1 MSECDTS
8 RDDLQ
13 KEVDGYLVRPL
24 PIPILAR
31 KIGRTALSVI
41 GGELPVT
48 VQELAKR
55 AYLYTLDPLR
65 NPVKE
70 VYDAS
75 SSVLEMPPMLGI
87 FNDIPTHKMRED
99 EVAAWARAGFSFIVS
114 DAEHRQIS
122 GWQGRE
128 ENAMIARAGMLPV
141 QRLHREAVSQH
152 GDALQLGARAT
163 MRPYATKLF
172 EAEQYFDSI
181 TFPPGRPGTAS
192 KDSRGG
198 YPTRLGDRTLCFTPN
213 SLRASESETQGWL
226 QFETSEYILNAEI
239 RDSVLD
245 LMCRQGP
252 GRAVGFVGP
261 FDAVMR
267 DGIHPSM
274 SSGMNQLFQEAARRG
289 VVMGRVCGSGVISDP
304 SDIED
309 AIVEAIQQGSRLI
322 SVHRFTSD
330 LPFFGARAVA
340 EPFWRGTGEQEGR
353 AEAWVAVCGE
363 EIGKGALRTLVDLVK
378 LSLSRTASSSATW
391 YLSEF
396 TDIDCL
402 GHRQMDFAA
411 ARKSSALG
419 VCHIDDLLKERIAL
433 VESLDAPR
441 EALPL
446 DAVYF
451 LAPSLENMDRL
462 VEELSTKS
470 AKYRSSHIF
479 FSHRLEDLM
488 LQRLAESLEAVSKIS
503 TFSELNLSMLAYDD
517 HSFHMQ
523 DHGDSLKGLLG
534 IASQEAF
541 DWKRAGCCLA
551 TLFATLGQEPRV
563 LCATPGG
570 NEGHCERLAREVC
583 IRLEEMEARG
593 GAPWRSRAS
602 SETCSLLI
610 VDRAAGC
617 CLL

>member
-1 MSECDTS
+1 MSQHDASHDVT
-8 RDDLQ
+8 Q

-24 PIPILAR
+24 PMPTLAR

-75 SSVLEMPPMLGI
+75 SSVSEMPPMLGI

-163 MRPYATKLF
+163 MRPYATKLV

-198 YPTRLGDRTLCFTPN
+198 YPTRLGDRTLCFTPD

-274 SSGMNQLFQEAARRG
+274 SSGMNQLFQEAAKRG

-340 EPFWRGTGEQEGR
+340 EPFWRACAR
-353 AEAWVAVCGE
+353 CG
-363 EIGKGALRTLVDLVK
+363 
-378 LSLSRTASSSATW
+378 
-391 YLSEF
+391 F
-396 TDIDCL
+396 
-402 GHRQMDFAA
+402 
-411 ARKSSALG
+411 
-419 VCHIDDLLKERIAL
+419 
-433 VESLDAPR
+433 
-441 EALPL
+441 
-446 DAVYF
+446 
-451 LAPSLENMDRL
+451 
-462 VEELSTKS
+462 
-470 AKYRSSHIF
+470 
-479 FSHRLEDLM
+479 
-488 LQRLAESLEAVSKIS
+488 
-503 TFSELNLSMLAYDD
+503 
-517 HSFHMQ
+517 
-523 DHGDSLKGLLG
+523 
-534 IASQEAF
+534 
-541 DWKRAGCCLA
+541 
-551 TLFATLGQEPRV
+551 
-563 LCATPGG
+563 
-570 NEGHCERLAREVC
+570 
-583 IRLEEMEARG
+583 
-593 GAPWRSRAS
+593 
-602 SETCSLLI
+602 
-610 VDRAAGC
+610 
-617 CLL
+617 

>member
-1 MSECDTS
+1 MSERDTS
-8 RDDLQ
+8 RDDMQ

-41 GGELPVT
+41 GGELPVN

-163 MRPYATKLF
+163 MRPYATKLS

-181 TFPPGRPGTAS
+181 TFPPGQPGTAS

-198 YPTRLGDRTLCFTPN
+198 YPTRLGDRTLCFTPD

-245 LMCRQGP
+245 LMCRQG
-252 GRAVGFVGP
+252 RAVGFVGP

-274 SSGMNQLFQEAARRG
+274 SSGMNQLFQEAAKRG
-289 VVMGRVCGSGVISDP
+289 VVMGRVCGSGVISDS

-322 SVHRFTSD
+322 SAHRFTSD
-330 LPFFGARAVA
+330 LPFFGARADSIQQRYLVLVTDK
-340 EPFWRGTGEQEGR
+340 W
-353 AEAWVAVCGE
+353 
-363 EIGKGALRTLVDLVK
+363 TLPL
-378 LSLSRTASSSATW
+378 LER
-391 YLSEF
+391 
-396 TDIDCL
+396 
-402 GHRQMDFAA
+402 
-411 ARKSSALG
+411 

-441 EALPL
+441 EAAGFRGSLQVGSENSEGLHWPS
-446 DAVYF
+446 VVIGVFIGF
-451 LAPSLENMDRL
+451 LLIP
-462 VEELSTKS
+462 
-470 AKYRSSHIF
+470 
-479 FSHRLEDLM
+479 
-488 LQRLAESLEAVSKIS
+488 LAEAILSARILAFRAV
-503 TFSELNLSMLAYDD
+503 LRR
-517 HSFHMQ
+517 
-523 DHGDSLKGLLG
+523 LG
-534 IASQEAF
+534 YQ
-541 DWKRAGCCLA
+541 
-551 TLFATLGQEPRV
+551 
-563 LCATPGG
+563 
-570 NEGHCERLAREVC
+570 
-583 IRLEEMEARG
+583 
-593 GAPWRSRAS
+593 
-602 SETCSLLI
+602 
-610 VDRAAGC
+610 DRAPLYR
-617 CLL
+617 LL

>member
-1 MSECDTS
+1 MSQHDASHDVT
-8 RDDLQ
+8 Q

-24 PIPILAR
+24 PMPTLAR

-75 SSVLEMPPMLGI
+75 SSVSEMPPMLGI

-163 MRPYATKLF
+163 MRPYATKLV

-198 YPTRLGDRTLCFTPN
+198 YPTRLGDRTLCFTPD

-274 SSGMNQLFQEAARRG
+274 SSGMNQLFQEAAKRG

-309 AIVEAIQQGSRLI
+309 AIVEAIQQGSRSHGLFQYI
-322 SVHRFTSD
+322 ASPPTCPSLEHVQWPNHSGDSIQQRYLVLVTD
-330 LPFFGARAVA
+330 KWTLPLLER
-340 EPFWRGTGEQEGR
+340 
-353 AEAWVAVCGE
+353 
-363 EIGKGALRTLVDLVK
+363 
-378 LSLSRTASSSATW
+378 
-391 YLSEF
+391 
-396 TDIDCL
+396 
-402 GHRQMDFAA
+402 
-411 ARKSSALG
+411 

-488 LQRLAESLEAVSKIS
+488 LQRLTESLEAVSRIS

-534 IASQEAF
+534 ISSQEAF

-610 VDRAAGC
+610 VDRSVDWVP
-617 CLL
+617 LLIHDLGYE